1 MRPPP
6 HLEATITTSLDE
18 AVDAAIRDAATA
30 AVLPR
35 WRALAEGAVSEKAP
49 GEWVTDADHECE
61 ELLTEALHTLEPGV
75 LVIGE
80 EAAAKDHSLVDTAA
94 DHDRVWLLDP
104 LDGTRSYIA
113 GSPDFATMVA
123 LVEAGVTTS
132 AWVWQPVHGRMYRA
146 IRGGGLTRDRLRLAR
161 PADAPIGSPPRG
173 VQRTSLMPSTL
184 RRTVEASL
192 ASAQLPPADILAAGV
207 AYPTLCEGRLDY
219 ALYWRTLPWDH
230 APGELFAQEAG
241 LVSRRLDGSAY
252 RPWDGRQGLLT
263 AATAEL
269 WDTVRALLPDDP
281 ETLAR
286 PASR

>member
-1 MRPPP
+1 M
-6 HLEATITTSLDE
+6 
-18 AVDAAIRDAATA
+18 
-30 AVLPR
+30 LPR

-61 ELLTEALHTLEPGV
+61 ELLTTALRILEPGV

-80 EAAAKDHSLVDTAA
+80 EAAAHDPSLIDAA
-94 DHDRVWLLDP
+94 TDHDRVWLLDP

-132 AWVWQPVHGRMYRA
+132 AWVWQPVHGRMYHA
-146 IRGGGLTRDRLRLAR
+146 VRGGGLTRDRDRLTR
-161 PADAPIGSPPRG
+161 PGDTPVSTPLLG
-173 VQRTSLMPSTL
+173 VQRTSLMPTEL

-230 APGELFAQEAG
+230 APGELFAHEAG

-252 RPWDGRQGLLT
+252 RPWDGRRGLLT
-263 AATAEL
+263 AATTEV
-269 WDTVRALLPDDP
+269 WDAVRALLPDDP
-281 ETLAR
+281 E
-286 PASR
+286 SV